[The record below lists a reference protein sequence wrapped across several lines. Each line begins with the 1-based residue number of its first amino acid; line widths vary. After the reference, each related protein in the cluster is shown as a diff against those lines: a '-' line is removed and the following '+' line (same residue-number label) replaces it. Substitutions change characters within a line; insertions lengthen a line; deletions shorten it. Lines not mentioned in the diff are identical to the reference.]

1 MSNNEFKQASQDPVN
16 SIHIAPTHSEHSWQK
31 QNDLHGKER
40 IVKQS
45 QNVTINQKK
54 RTIIIPSDNVTPVG
68 AFQGSTVY
76 TRHCASMAKT
86 TRMAFAI
93 CTDKRRTFV
102 VMKEQAMMDDASHKA
117 GRIEIRLTAQD
128 KALFKRAQVLSGDK
142 SVSSFILRIVKN
154 HAQKLIAEN
163 DRILVSERDQAVFFE
178 ANKELP

>member
-1 MSNNEFKQASQDPVN
+1 MHTISGQLRLTATVLGVGLWAHGPPWSTGRRQHLDIAREQDETLALLW
-16 SIHIAPTHSEHSWQK
+16 SS
-31 QNDLHGKER
+31 
-40 IVKQS
+40 
-45 QNVTINQKK
+45 
-54 RTIIIPSDNVTPVG
+54 
-68 AFQGSTVY
+68 
-76 TRHCASMAKT
+76 RHCASMDKT
-86 TRMAFAI
+86 TRMAFAL

-163 DRILVSERDQAVFFE
+163 DKILVSERDQAVFFE
-178 ANKELP
+178 AVLGEVKPNAALKQAFDRHQSAMQDQ

>member
-1 MSNNEFKQASQDPVN
+1 
-16 SIHIAPTHSEHSWQK
+16 
-31 QNDLHGKER
+31 
-40 IVKQS
+40 
-45 QNVTINQKK
+45 
-54 RTIIIPSDNVTPVG
+54 
-68 AFQGSTVY
+68 
-76 TRHCASMAKT
+76 MAKT

-178 ANKELP
+178 AVLGEVKPNAALKQAFDRHQSAMQGQ